1 MIRVC
6 VCTSNEASGEPRAP
20 RHATAIAEF
29 DRDYKVVFIDSIPF
43 GVEQRSLKEFEDQPN
58 IIWQRHRYP
67 SRSTSL
73 IRLTLHRLL
82 HHLCRVYFR
91 ITGRLL
97 AAAVSARIAGL
108 ERELL
113 AAECDIY
120 IAHNIDTL
128 MPAWKVAAKRQA
140 LLIFD
145 SMEFHSDMGDG
156 QDATERNLVRR
167 IESAVLPHCSLVLAS
182 SDEIADALVEAY
194 GIPRPLPLYN
204 VPPRVAKLPAK
215 VRTGLALYWR
225 NAVVGFGQ
233 RGLEEA
239 LLALKELPEDVVLHL
254 QGRMPSDRGKA
265 LRERIADLHLEKRVV
280 FHNPYRPEDAV
291 QEAAPHHVGLCLERP
306 GIRNH
311 ELTVSNKLFDYHMA
325 GLAIIASDLPPLR
338 SVLTRSGGGLLFAP
352 GSSIDLAAKIGL
364 LYGNRQLLRRY
375 ACSAREFAL
384 SIGNRKVEMAKFT
397 TAFRDVCAQYMP

>member
-1 MIRVC
+1 MTRIC
-6 VCTSNEASGEPRAP
+6 ICTSNEAAGEPRAP
-20 RHATAIAEF
+20 RHAVAIAEI
-29 DRDYKVVFIDSIPF
+29 DRNLEVVFIDSAPI
-43 GVEQRSLKEFEDQPN
+43 GVEPRSLKELEGQSN
-58 IIWQRHRYP
+58 ITWQRHQYP

-73 IRLTLHRLL
+73 VRLVLHRLL
-82 HHLCRVYFR
+82 HHFCRICFR
-91 ITGRLL
+91 ITGKPL
-97 AAAVSARIAGL
+97 AAAVSARIIGL
-108 ERELL
+108 KRKLS
-113 AAECDIY
+113 AVKCDIY

-128 MPAWKVAAKRQA
+128 LPAREAAARRKA

-156 QDATERNLVRR
+156 QDATERSLVRR
-167 IESAVLPHCSLVLAS
+167 IESAVLPDCSLVVAS
-182 SDEIADALVEAY
+182 SDQIADALVEAY
-194 GIPRPLPLYN
+194 GISRPLPLYN
-204 VPPRVAKLPAK
+204 VPPRVAELPAK
-215 VRTGLALYWR
+215 ISTGLALYWR

-239 LLALKELPEDVVLHL
+239 LVALKELPEDVILHL
-254 QGRMPSDRGKA
+254 QGRMPRDGGQA
-265 LRERIADLHLEKRVV
+265 LRKRIAESHLEKRVI
-280 FHNPYRPEDAV
+280 FHKPYRPEDAV
-291 QEAAPHHVGLCLERP
+291 REAAPHHIGLCLERP
-306 GIRNH
+306 GVRNH

-384 SIGNRKVEMAKFT
+384 SIGNREVEMAKFT